1 MFELSKIEVSRPYE
15 GIIVMNPDTTEAD
28 QKSLFQKNKGIIE
41 SFAGEVNHIDTWGKR
56 RLGNPI
62 NNQSRAIYFHTTFK
76 ASPKAISELERTM
89 KINDKVLRCVHTRL
103 PEKTTLQKYVE
114 KFKEQLAETLRK
126 EKEKE
131 AKFKARKATRSGGR
145 PDRGDRGDR
154 SSDFR
159 SDRAEK
165 PERTER
171 PAEKASE

>member
-15 GIIVMNPDTTEAD
+15 GIIVMDPDTPEAD

-62 NNQSRAIYFHTTFK
+62 NNKSRAIYFHTTFT

-103 PEKTTLQKYVE
+103 PENTSLQKYIE

-131 AKFKARKATRSGGR
+131 AKFKARKATRAAGR
-145 PDRGDRGDR
+145 SDR

-165 PERTER
+165 VEKT
-171 PAEKASE
+171 EKAEQATE